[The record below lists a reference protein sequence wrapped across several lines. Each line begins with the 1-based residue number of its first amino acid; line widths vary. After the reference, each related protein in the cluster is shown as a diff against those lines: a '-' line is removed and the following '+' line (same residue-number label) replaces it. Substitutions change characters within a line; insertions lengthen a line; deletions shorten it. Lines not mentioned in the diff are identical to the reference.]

1 MDKKDFRI
9 ITTTNEND
17 TYLPFWPTMAQHW
30 KNFCGFGNV
39 TLGFITE
46 RDETDP
52 LVEEMRQYG
61 EVILIKPIEKI
72 DVGIQSKVSRMYLAS
87 ERNNENCIIAD
98 IDMYILN
105 KNYLWDNWFPSH
117 DPHCSSKCHR
127 ELTFFIPCVT
137 TRISTNC

>member
-61 EVILIKPIEKI
+61 EVILIKPIEKNRYR
-72 DVGIQSKVSRMYLAS
+72 DRDW
-87 ERNNENCIIAD
+87 ETH
-98 IDMYILN
+98 
-105 KNYLWDNWFPSH
+105 KN
-117 DPHCSSKCHR
+117 SSSVV
-127 ELTFFIPCVT
+127 P
-137 TRISTNC
+137 